1 MPHAIL
7 SIFLSL
13 PARRNPP
20 FRLLT
25 GLKRPVPHEP
35 AFENHG
41 IRYIYLL
48 GSVLLQPSF
57 WATPKP
63 EVISSFGIG

>member
-1 MPHAIL
+1 MPRDIL
-7 SIFLSL
+7 SIFYASL
-13 PARRNPP
+13 HGKIPHSGCWHAKNAGSRGNRHLKIRRPNKHY
-20 FRLLT
+20 R
-25 GLKRPVPHEP
+25 
-35 AFENHG
+35 
-41 IRYIYLL
+41 L

>member
-1 MPHAIL
+1 MPACMAKSPI
-7 SIFLSL
+7 
-13 PARRNPP
+13 PAAGTPKNAGSRGNRHLKIRRPNKHY
-20 FRLLT
+20 R
-25 GLKRPVPHEP
+25 
-35 AFENHG
+35 
-41 IRYIYLL
+41 L

>member
-1 MPHAIL
+1 MPACMAKSPI
-7 SIFLSL
+7 
-13 PARRNPP
+13 PAAGRPKKAGSHGN
-20 FRLLT
+20 RLL
-25 GLKRPVPHEP
+25 KIRRPNKHY
-35 AFENHG
+35 
-41 IRYIYLL
+41 RL